1 MDKNKYSLKRKVTH
15 ISIENEDGQGATEY
29 ELREMPAGV
38 RDGYLD
44 RLNSRVR
51 IVDGKSA
58 GVAKFQGLQADLI
71 SSCLFA
77 ADGKNVTAEEIQKW
91 PAGMVA
97 DIFKQAQDLNQ
108 LGKEDE
114 ASPPKNG

>member
-1 MDKNKYSLKRKVTH
+1 MSKYSLKRNVVH
-15 ISIENEDGQGATEY
+15 ISIENEDGNGTTEY
-29 ELREMPAGV
+29 ELREMPAGT
-38 RDGYLD
+38 RDSYLD
-44 RLNSRVR
+44 RLTARVR

-71 SSCLFA
+71 SSCLFNK
-77 ADGKNVTAEEIQKW
+77 DGKNVPTDEIQKW

-97 DIFKQAQDLNQ
+97 DIFKQAQDLNN

-114 ASPPKNG
+114 APKNG